1 MPRRSDYGHS
11 YASYVATVAE
21 ALARLS
27 MDQLRALVRLLPKA
41 RRPSRKAEV
50 IAEIERHLAGDL
62 LQALWGRLGE
72 TEQLAVRE
80 ALYGT
85 PAEFNPRQ
93 FRAKYGYL
101 PGGAG
106 IRRHDKAK
114 VTRLSL
120 FLYAPDI
127 RSTRSVIPN
136 DLRSRLREFVT
147 EAEAPT
153 LSAGDDLP
161 ASVALRR
168 RRGASETV
176 EQVPLVLRDTEHI
189 ARHELPAVLRLIEAG
204 KVAVSAKTLRPSA
217 AAVRRIGE
225 VLPGGDFFPATDGD
239 SASRSPMAGPIR
251 AHAWPWLMQAAK
263 LAEPHGTKLALTRA
277 GLAAFGA
284 PPEQTLRR
292 LWKRWLTTTLL
303 DEFNRIDVIKG
314 QGGRGRR
321 SMTSPAGR
329 RPAIDE
335 TLAACPVGSWV
346 SCDELGRFMRAAGLD
361 CSVTRDPWNLYLFDP
376 EYGSLGYDGY
386 HDWGFLEGRYL
397 LCVLFEYA
405 ATLGMIDVA
414 YTDPH
419 GARPDF
425 TRLSGTDDLE
435 FLSRY
440 DGLHYVRLTA
450 LGAYCLGLTESYTP
464 STPSTSASLT
474 VYPDLRVQ
482 VSGSHLAAAEA
493 LLLETYATPESDGLW
508 RLDHARTV
516 QAVEGGHEVAE
527 LRAFLTSRDDQDLPE
542 TVEGFLR
549 NTERKAHALK
559 HQGNALLIECAD
571 AETAALLATDQRTAR
586 LCLRA
591 GDRNLVVP
599 ADSEHAFRNAI
610 HALGYGMPRS

>member
-1 MPRRSDYGHS
+1 MPRRSDYRH
-11 YASYVATVAE
+11 SYVATVEE

-41 RRPSRKAEV
+41 RRTGRKAEL

-62 LQALWGRLGE
+62 LRALWARLGE

-80 ALYGT
+80 ALHG
-85 PAEFNPRQ
+85 PAGEFSPRQ
-93 FRAKYGYL
+93 FRAKYGRL
-101 PGGAG
+101 PAGAG
-106 IRRHDKAK
+106 IRRHDNAK

-120 FLYAPDI
+120 FLYAPDL
-127 RSTRSVIPN
+127 RSTSAVIPG
-136 DLRSRLREFVT
+136 DLASRLREFVA
-147 EAEAPT
+147 EAEAPK
-153 LSAGDDLP
+153 LSVIDDLP
-161 ASVALRR
+161 ATVALRR
-168 RRGASETV
+168 WRGSRETI
-176 EQVPLVLRDTEHI
+176 EQVPLVLRETEH
-189 ARHELPAVLRLIEAG
+189 AVRHELPAVLRLIDGG
-204 KVAVSAKTLRPSA
+204 KVAVSAKTLRPAA

-225 VLPGGDFFPATDGD
+225 VLSGGDFFPAPDGETT
-239 SASRSPMAGPIR
+239 SRSPRAGPIR

-263 LAEPHGTKLALTRA
+263 LAEPHGTKLALTHA

-284 PPEQTLRR
+284 PPEQTVRR
-292 LWKRWLTTTLL
+292 LWQRWLTSTLL
-303 DEFNRIDVIKG
+303 DEFNRVDVIKG

-329 RPAIDE
+329 RPAIGE
-335 TLAACPVGSWV
+335 ALAACPVGRWV
-346 SCDELGRFMRAAGLD
+346 SCNELGRFVRAAGLD
-361 CSVTRDPWNLYLFDP
+361 FSVTRDPWNLYLFDP
-376 EYGSLGYDGY
+376 EYGSLGYDG
-386 HDWGFLEGRYL
+386 HHEWEFLEGRYL

-440 DGLHYVRLTA
+440 DGLRYVRLTA
-450 LGAYCLGLTESYTP
+450 LGAYCLSLTESYTP
-464 STPSTSASLT
+464 STPEVGASLT
-474 VYPDLRVQ
+474 VFPDLRVQ
-482 VSGSHLAAAEA
+482 VAGAPPTAAEA
-493 LLLETYATPESDGLW
+493 LLLETYATAEAEGLW
-508 RLDHARTV
+508 RLDHSRTV
-516 QAVEGGHEVAE
+516 RAVEGGHQVAE

-549 NTERKAHALK
+549 NTEQRARALK
-559 HQGNALLIECAD
+559 QRGNALLIECAD
-571 AETAALLATDQRTAR
+571 ADIAALLATDQRTAK

-591 GDRNLVVP
+591 GERNLVVP
-599 ADSEHAFRNAI
+599 AGSEHAFRNAI

>member
-1 MPRRSDYGHS
+1 MARRYDYNR
-11 YASYVATVAE
+11 SYVATAAE
-21 ALARLS
+21 GLAQLS

-41 RRPSRKAEV
+41 RRTGRKAEV

-62 LQALWGRLGE
+62 LRALWARLGE

-80 ALYGT
+80 ALHGS
-85 PAEFNPRQ
+85 PGEFSPRQ
-93 FRAKYGYL
+93 FRAKYGHL
-101 PGGAG
+101 PAGAG
-106 IRRHDKAK
+106 IRRYDKTK

-120 FLYAPDI
+120 FLYAPNL
-127 RSTRSVIPN
+127 RSTKSVIPT
-136 DLRSRLREFVT
+136 DLVSRLREFVA
-147 EAEAPT
+147 EAEPPT
-153 LSAGDDLP
+153 LSVCDDLP
-161 ASVALRR
+161 TTVTLCRR
-168 RRGASETV
+168 RRYQEAI
-176 EQVPLVLRDTEHI
+176 EQAPLVLRDTEHP
-189 ARHELPAVLRLIEAG
+189 ARHELPAVLRLIDAG

-225 VLPGGDFFPATDGD
+225 VLAGGDFFPAADGE
-239 SASRSPMAGPIR
+239 SASRSPLAGPIR

-277 GLAAFGA
+277 GLAALGA

-292 LWKRWLTTTLL
+292 LWQRWLTSTLL
-303 DEFNRIDVIKG
+303 DEFNRVDVIKG

-329 RPAIDE
+329 RPAIDAA
-335 TLAACPVGSWV
+335 LRACPVGRWV
-346 SCDELGRFMRAAGLD
+346 SCEELGRFIRAAGD
-361 CSVTRDPWNLYLFDP
+361 DFSVTRDPWNLYLFDA

-386 HDWGFLEGRYL
+386 HEWEFLEGRYL

-405 ATLGMIDVA
+405 ATLGLIDVA

-425 TRLSGTDDLE
+425 TQLPGTYDLE

-440 DGLHYVRLTA
+440 DGLRYVRLTP

-464 STPSTSASLT
+464 STPAAGASLT
-474 VYPDLRVQ
+474 VFPDLRVQ
-482 VSGSHLAAAEA
+482 VAGAPLTAAEA
-493 LLLETYATPESDGLW
+493 LLLETYATDESDGLW
-508 RLDHARTV
+508 RLDHKLTV
-516 QAVEGGHEVAE
+516 RAIEAGHEVAE

-542 TVEGFLR
+542 TVQGFLLT
-549 NTERKAHALK
+549 TERRARALK

-571 AETAALLATDQRTAR
+571 ADTAALIAADRRTAK

-591 GDRNLVVP
+591 GERNLVVP
-599 ADSEHAFRNAI
+599 ADSENAFRNAI

>member
-1 MPRRSDYGHS
+1 MPRRYDSS
-11 YASYVATVAE
+11 LSYVATVAE

-72 TEQLAVRE
+72 TEQSAVRE

-93 FRAKYGYL
+93 FRAKYGHL

-106 IRRHDKAK
+106 IRRHDKTK

-127 RSTRSVIPN
+127 RSTRSVIPS
-136 DLRSRLREFVT
+136 DLTSRLWEFVA

-153 LSAGDDLP
+153 LSVCDDLP

-168 RRGASETV
+168 WRGASETIK
-176 EQVPLVLRDTEHI
+176 QVPLVLRDTEHI

-204 KVAVSAKTLRPSA
+204 RVTVSAKTLRPSA

-225 VLPGGDFFPATDGD
+225 VLSGGDFFPASDGD
-239 SASRSPMAGPIR
+239 SASRPMAGPMR
-251 AHAWPWLMQAAK
+251 AHAWPRLVQAAK

-292 LWKRWLTTTLL
+292 LWKRWLTTTLF
-303 DEFNRIDVIKG
+303 DEFNRVDVIKG

-329 RPAIDE
+329 RPAIGE
-335 TLAACPVGSWV
+335 SLAACPVRSWV
-346 SCDELGRFMRAAGLD
+346 SCDELGRFIRAAGLD

-376 EYGSLGYDGY
+376 EYGRLGYDGY
-386 HDWGFLEGRYL
+386 HDWEFLEGRYL
-397 LCVLFEYA
+397 LCVLFEYC

-450 LGAYCLGLTESYTP
+450 LGAYCLGLTESFTP
-464 STPSTSASLT
+464 STPAASASLT

-482 VSGSHLAAAEA
+482 VSGATLTAAEA
-493 LLLETYATPESDGLW
+493 LLLETYATAESEGLY
-508 RLDHARTV
+508 RLDHSRTV
-516 QAVEGGHEVAE
+516 QAVESGHKITE

-549 NTERKAHALK
+549 TTEERAGALR
-559 HQGNALLIECAD
+559 QRGNALLIECAD
-571 AETAALLATDQRTAR
+571 ANTAALLATDQRTAR

-591 GDRNLVVP
+591 GERNLVVP
-599 ADSEHAFRNAI
+599 AESETAFRSAI

>member
-1 MPRRSDYGHS
+1 MPRRSDYRHS
-11 YASYVATVAE
+11 YIATVEE

-27 MDQLRALVRLLPKA
+27 VDQLKALVRLLPTA
-41 RRPSRKAEV
+41 RRPSRKAELT
-50 IAEIERHLAGDL
+50 AEIERHLAGDL
-62 LQALWGRLGE
+62 LRKLWARLDE
-72 TEQLAVRE
+72 TQQLAVRE
-80 ALYGT
+80 ALHG
-85 PAEFNPRQ
+85 PAGEFSPQQ
-93 FRAKYGYL
+93 FRAKYGRL
-101 PGGAG
+101 PAGAG
-106 IRRHDKAK
+106 VRRYDSAK
-114 VTRLSL
+114 VSRLSL
-120 FLYAPDI
+120 FLYAPDF
-127 RSTRSVIPN
+127 RSTNSVIPG
-136 DLRSRLREFVT
+136 DLASRLREFVA

-153 LSAGDDLP
+153 LSVCDDLP
-161 ASVALRR
+161 AAVALRR
-168 RRGASETV
+168 WRGSQETI
-176 EQVPLVLRDTEHI
+176 EQVPLVLRDTEHT
-189 ARHELPAVLRLIEAG
+189 ARHELPAVLRLIDAG
-204 KVAVSAKTLRPSA
+204 KVAVSAKTMRPSA

-225 VLPGGDFFPATDGD
+225 VLSGGDFFSARDGET
-239 SASRSPMAGPIR
+239 ASRSPMADPIR
-251 AHAWPWLMQAAK
+251 AHAWPWLMRAGK

-284 PPEQTLRR
+284 PQEKTLRR
-292 LWKRWLTTTLL
+292 LWQRWITSTLL
-303 DEFNRIDVIKG
+303 DEFNRVDVIKG

-329 RPAIDE
+329 RPAIRAA
-335 TLAACPVGSWV
+335 LAACPVGRWV
-346 SCDELGRFMRAAGLD
+346 SCDELGRFMRAAGHD
-361 CSVTRDPWNLYLFDP
+361 FSVTRDPWNLYLFDP

-386 HDWGFLEGRYL
+386 HDWEFLEGRYL

-464 STPSTSASLT
+464 STAEAGASLT
-474 VYPDLRVQ
+474 VFPDLRVQ
-482 VSGSHLAAAEA
+482 VTGAPLTAAEA
-493 LLLETYATPESDGLW
+493 LLLESYAKAESDGLW
-508 RLDHARTV
+508 RLDHTRTV
-516 QAVEGGHEVAE
+516 RAVEGGHEVAE

-549 NTERKAHALK
+549 DTEQRACALK
-559 HQGNALLIECAD
+559 QQGNALLIECAD
-571 AETAALLATDQRTAR
+571 AEIAALLATDRRTAK

-591 GDRNLVVP
+591 GERNLVVP
-599 ADSEHAFRNAI
+599 AASERAFRNAI

>member
-1 MPRRSDYGHS
+1 MPRRYDYRHT
-11 YASYVATVAE
+11 YVATVAE
-21 ALARLS
+21 ALAQLS

-41 RRPSRKAEV
+41 RRTGRKAEL

-62 LQALWGRLGE
+62 LRALWGRLGE
-72 TEQLAVRE
+72 TEQSAVRE
-80 ALYGT
+80 ALHGT

-93 FRAKYGYL
+93 FRAKYGHL

-120 FLYAPDI
+120 FLYAPDL
-127 RSTRSVIPN
+127 RSTTSVIPG
-136 DLRSRLREFVT
+136 DLASRLREFVA

-153 LSAGDDLP
+153 LSVCNELP
-161 ASVALRR
+161 ATVELRR
-168 RRGASETV
+168 WRGSGETI
-176 EQVPLVLRDTEHI
+176 EQVPLILRDTEHA
-189 ARHELPAVLRLIEAG
+189 ARHELSAVLRLIDG
-204 KVAVSAKTLRPSA
+204 RKVAVSAKTLRPSA
-217 AAVRRIGE
+217 VAVRRIGE
-225 VLPGGDFFPATDGD
+225 VLSGSDFFSAPDGEP
-239 SASRSPMAGPIR
+239 ASRSPGAGPIR

-292 LWKRWLTTTLL
+292 LWQRWLTSTLL
-303 DEFNRIDVIKG
+303 DEFNRVDAIKG

-329 RPAIDE
+329 RPAISE
-335 TLAACPVGSWV
+335 ALAACPVGRWV
-346 SCDELGRFMRAAGLD
+346 SCDELGRFIRAAGLD
-361 CSVTRDPWNLYLFDP
+361 CSVTRDPWSLYLFDP

-386 HDWGFLEGRYL
+386 HDWEFLEGRYL

-414 YTDPH
+414 YTDPR
-419 GARPDF
+419 GARPDY
-425 TRLSGTDDLE
+425 TGLWGTDELE

-440 DGLHYVRLTA
+440 DGLRYLRLTA
-450 LGAYCLGLTESYTP
+450 LGAYCLSLTESYTP
-464 STPSTSASLT
+464 STPEAGASLT
-474 VYPDLRVQ
+474 VFPDLRVQ
-482 VSGSHLAAAEA
+482 VTGAPLTAAEA
-493 LLLETYATPESDGLW
+493 LLLETYATPESEGLW
-508 RLDHARTV
+508 RLDHTRTV
-516 QAVEGGHEVAE
+516 RAVEGGHQVAE

-549 NTERKAHALK
+549 TTERRARALK
-559 HQGNALLIECAD
+559 QRGNALLIECAD
-571 AETAALLATDQRTAR
+571 AETAALLATDRRTAK

-591 GDRNLVVP
+591 GERNLVVP

>member
-1 MPRRSDYGHS
+1 MPRRYDYRNT
-11 YASYVATVAE
+11 YVATVEE

-41 RRPSRKAEV
+41 RRTGRKAEL

-62 LQALWGRLGE
+62 LRALWARLGA
-72 TEQLAVRE
+72 TGQLAVRE
-80 ALYGT
+80 ALHG
-85 PAEFNPRQ
+85 PAGEFSPQQ
-93 FRAKYGYL
+93 FQAKYGRL
-101 PGGAG
+101 PAGAG
-106 IRRHDKAK
+106 IRRHDNAK

-120 FLYAPDI
+120 FLYAPDL
-127 RSTRSVIPN
+127 RSTNAVIPG
-136 DLRSRLREFVT
+136 DLASRLREFVA
-147 EAEAPT
+147 EAEAPK
-153 LSAGDDLP
+153 LSVIDDLP
-161 ASVALRR
+161 ATVALRR
-168 RRGASETV
+168 WRGSRETI
-176 EQVPLVLRDTEHI
+176 EQVPLVLRDTERPV
-189 ARHELPAVLRLIEAG
+189 RHELPAVLRLIDGG

-217 AAVRRIGE
+217 VAVRRIGE
-225 VLPGGDFFPATDGD
+225 VLSGGDFFPAPDGETT
-239 SASRSPMAGPIR
+239 SRSPRAGPIR

-284 PPEQTLRR
+284 PSEQTLRR
-292 LWKRWLTTTLL
+292 LWRRWLTSTLL
-303 DEFNRIDVIKG
+303 DEFNRVDVIKG

-321 SMTSPAGR
+321 SMTSAAGR
-329 RPAIDE
+329 RPAISDA
-335 TLAACPVGSWV
+335 LAACPVGRWV
-346 SCDELGRFMRAAGLD
+346 NCDEMGRFIRAAGLD
-361 CSVTRDPWNLYLFDP
+361 FSVTRDPWSLYLFDP

-386 HDWGFLEGRYL
+386 HDWEFLEGRYL

-440 DGLHYVRLTA
+440 DGLRYVRLTA

-464 STPSTSASLT
+464 STPETDTSLT
-474 VYPDLRVQ
+474 VFPDLRVQ
-482 VSGSHLAAAEA
+482 VAGAPLTAAEA
-493 LLLETYATPESDGLW
+493 LLLETYATAESEGLW
-508 RLDHARTV
+508 RLDHSRTV
-516 QAVEGGHEVAE
+516 RAVEGGHQVAE
-527 LRAFLTSRDDQDLPE
+527 LRAFLTSRDEQDLPE

-549 NTERKAHALK
+549 TTEQRARALK
-559 HQGNALLIECAD
+559 QRGNALLIECAD
-571 AETAALLATDQRTAR
+571 AETAALLATDQRTAK

-599 ADSEHAFRNAI
+599 SEHAFRNAI

>member
-1 MPRRSDYGHS
+1 MPRRYDSS
-11 YASYVATVAE
+11 LSYVATVAE

-62 LQALWGRLGE
+62 LRALWGRLGE
-72 TEQLAVRE
+72 TEQSAVRE
-80 ALYGT
+80 ALHGT
-85 PAEFNPRQ
+85 TAEFDPRQ
-93 FRAKYGYL
+93 FRAKYGHL

-136 DLRSRLREFVT
+136 DLASRLLEFVA

-153 LSAGDDLP
+153 LSVCDDLP
-161 ASVALRR
+161 ATVALRR
-168 RRGASETV
+168 WRGTQETI

-204 KVAVSAKTLRPSA
+204 RVTVSAKTLRPSA

-225 VLPGGDFFPATDGD
+225 VLSGGDFFPAADGD
-239 SASRSPMAGPIR
+239 SASRPMAGPIR

-303 DEFNRIDVIKG
+303 DEVNRVDVIKG

-321 SMTSPAGR
+321 SMTAPAGR
-329 RPAIDE
+329 RPAISE
-335 TLAACPVGSWV
+335 ALAACPVGRWV
-346 SCDELGRFMRAAGLD
+346 SCDELGRFIRAAGLD
-361 CSVTRDPWNLYLFDP
+361 CSVTRDPWSLYLFDP
-376 EYGSLGYDGY
+376 EYGSLGYEGY
-386 HDWGFLEGRYL
+386 HEWEFLEGRYL

-405 ATLGMIDVA
+405 ATLGIIDVA

-450 LGAYCLGLTESYTP
+450 LGAYCLGVTESYTP
-464 STPSTSASLT
+464 STPVANASLT

-482 VSGSHLAAAEA
+482 VTGAPLTAAEA

-508 RLDHARTV
+508 RLDHTRTV
-516 QAVEGGHEVAE
+516 RAVEGGHQVAE
-527 LRAFLTSRDDQDLPE
+527 LRAFLTSHDDQDLPE

-549 NTERKAHALK
+549 TTEQRAGALK
-559 HQGNALLIECAD
+559 HRGNALLIECAD
-571 AETAALLATDQRTAR
+571 ANTAALLATDQRTAR

-591 GDRNLVVP
+591 GERTLVVP
-599 ADSEHAFRNAI
+599 AESETAFRNAI